1 MKCAGGCGNRR
12 RCSTNQRL
20 RARLRAQPFDE
31 VAPGLA
37 VTFSAGVTA
46 CLGQGDI
53 DSAIERADRAM
64 YRAKQ
69 AGRDRTTIG

>member
-1 MKCAGGCGNRR
+1 M
-12 RCSTNQRL
+12 
-20 RARLRAQPFDE
+20 
-31 VAPGLA
+31 
-37 VTFSAGVTA
+37 TFSAGVTA